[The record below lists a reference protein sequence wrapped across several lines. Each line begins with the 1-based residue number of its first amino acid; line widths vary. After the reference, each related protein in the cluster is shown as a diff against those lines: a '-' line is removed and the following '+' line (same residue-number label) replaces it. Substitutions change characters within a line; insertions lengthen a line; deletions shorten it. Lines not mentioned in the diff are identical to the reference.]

1 LRTWARCE
9 PGRDVEAHARTVVAQ
24 LRDKATFARLGDLAA
39 AISVEYARLVG
50 LYCLAVAPSHRR
62 AGLGTRMVRALLAS
76 ARATAPTAYLQ
87 VEETNA
93 AALAMYARLGFTE
106 AYRYCHRTAPDG

>member
-1 LRTWARCE
+1 
-9 PGRDVEAHARTVVAQ
+9 
-24 LRDKATFARLGDLAA
+24 
-39 AISVEYARLVG
+39 
-50 LYCLAVAPSHRR
+50 
-62 AGLGTRMVRALLAS
+62 MVRALLAS